1 MGLSGSGDG
10 LRYAQASPV
19 FFWRGA
25 FPGLGCVFQAV
36 SFWKTWKSA
45 RTREASLVIWTHM
58 EVFRER
64 ELLIIKTHSE
74 RGKPHTH
81 CGPLDRIC
89 SQNQGGAGPVLAAD
103 WFSYC

>member
-1 MGLSGSGDG
+1 MYFRQFLSGK
-10 LRYAQASPV
+10 
-19 FFWRGA
+19 
-25 FPGLGCVFQAV
+25 LGNLPELG
-36 SFWKTWKSA
+36 
-45 RTREASLVIWTHM
+45 EASLVIWTHM